1 MQLDQ
6 NLHEISKGRIFSGI
20 DSIQYVIVIY
30 EFILKTKHCR
40 PWAKT
45 SNAQPYWKSVVHL
58 APADS
63 LKPSNLTADDG
74 GSWNLF
80 KQKFISVITLP
91 TQWPHT
97 RISAGTA
104 ILLSRMHTWKS
115 MASSEDTVPTP
126 SRSSTIKHPRHLAVD
141 TVTLDPVITSI
152 MNSFSVVSCGVFQKK
167 KKKGLRELPSV
178 LVWTQPGLLCSARW
192 RIFCG
197 YIFLKKKNLSGTP
210 VIIQFF
216 FQENPG
222 HVFGN
227 KNKTTKIW
235 IESRLC

>member
-45 SNAQPYWKSVVHL
+45 GNAQPYWKSVVHL

-167 KKKGLRELPSV
+167 KKERITRVAVGISV
-178 LVWTQPGLLCSARW
+178 NTTRTFVQCSVAD
-192 RIFCG
+192 
-197 YIFLKKKNLSGTP
+197 FLWLYFSKKKKSQWNSSDHS
-210 VIIQFF
+210 IFF
-216 FQENPG
+216 PG
-222 HVFGN
+222 
-227 KNKTTKIW
+227 
-235 IESRLC
+235 ESRSCFRKQK